1 MPQTLASPSRATGA
15 APQSVQT
22 ATLPW
27 PVPGTRAPLPASTHP
42 DSLPPLRVGLMGLG
56 NVGAGTLAV
65 LRRNQAEMARRLGRR
80 IEVTHVCVRNLA
92 RAAALAGPG
101 VQVLADPLALVTHP
115 DVDVVVEAIG
125 GTGPVLHWVLQAIA
139 SGKHVVTANKA
150 LLAEH
155 GHQVFAAA
163 QARGTVV
170 AFEGAVAV
178 SIPIIKMLR
187 EGLGANHIT
196 AVAGIVNGTSNF
208 ILSAMR
214 TGLSFQAALQQ
225 AQALG
230 YAEADPSFDVNGVD
244 AAHKLTLLASV
255 AFGMP
260 LRLAQVHTE
269 GIGQLQPADVACAE
283 ALGYRIKLLAQARRH
298 PHGVELHVYP
308 ALVPATHPLAVVE
321 GSLNGIAVHSDASGP
336 TLHCGAG
343 AGGEQTASA
352 VIADLMDIARL
363 GPTSATS
370 PTPRVAMLGFQPWAV
385 QDLPVLPM
393 TEVHTRHWVRV
404 PVGSDPLAL
413 AAVAAALAQ
422 AGVTVQSLGWSAP
435 APDAAGAQAREQ
447 AAAQGGPERCVVG
460 LTGLASDRAMQQAL
474 AGIRALRQVSDHVA
488 HLRVAEL
495 D

>member
-1 MPQTLASPSRATGA
+1 MPQALVSPFSASGA
-15 APQSVQT
+15 AALSVQA
-22 ATLPW
+22 ATMSW
-27 PVPGTRAPLPASTHP
+27 PVPGTHAPLQAAIEP
-42 DSLPPLRVGLMGLG
+42 DSLPPLRVGLLGLG

-65 LRRNQAEMARRLGRR
+65 LRRNQTEIARRLGRH
-80 IEVTHVCVRNLA
+80 IEVTHVCARNLA
-92 RAAALAGPG
+92 RAVALAGPG
-101 VQVLADPLALVTHP
+101 LQVLADPLAVVTHP
-115 DVDVVVEAIG
+115 NVDVVVEAIG

-260 LRLAQVHTE
+260 LRLAQVYTE
-269 GIGQLQPADVACAE
+269 GIGQLLPADMACAE

-298 PHGVELHVYP
+298 TQGVELHVYP
-308 ALVPATHPLAVVE
+308 ALVPTTHPLAAVE
-321 GSLNGIAVHSDASGP
+321 GSLNGIAVYSDAAGP

-363 GPTSATS
+363 GHMPPTS
-370 PTPRVAMLGFQPWAV
+370 PTQRVAMMGFQPWAM

-393 TEVHTRHWVRV
+393 AELRTRHFVRV
-404 PVGSDPLAL
+404 PVGSNPHAL
-413 AAVAAALAQ
+413 GVVAATLAQ
-422 AGVTVQSLGWSAP
+422 TGVATQSLGWAP
-435 APDAAGAQAREQ
+435 VPGAASDATRAQA
-447 AAAQGGPERCVVG
+447 GPASCVMG
-460 LTGLASDRAMQQAL
+460 LTGLASDHNMQQAL
-474 AGIRALRQVSDHVA
+474 AAIQALRQVNGPVS

-495 D
+495 E